1 MSLCVSKHRQKPKNK
16 KHTQPPQKT
25 KNKKQKQKTKQQPK
39 KPTTES
45 HLFQKEQRMKN
56 VSNKFHHFETEGWR
70 ETETEIN
77 RQRSF
82 IGCVVASWN
91 VHLSP
96 TESTHRLPS
105 VSASGR
111 SE

>member
-1 MSLCVSKHRQKPKNK
+1 MSQNIVKN
-16 KHTQPPQKT
+16 
-25 KNKKQKQKTKQQPK
+25 QKQKTKQQPK

-56 VSNKFHHFETEGWR
+56 LSNKFHHFETEGWR

-82 IGCVVASWN
+82 IGCVVASRN
-91 VHLSP
+91 VHLTT

>member
-1 MSLCVSKHRQKPKNK
+1 MSQNIVKNQKQNTHTHTKKNPKN
-16 KHTQPPQKT
+16 
-25 KNKKQKQKTKQQPK
+25 NQKQKTKQQPK

-56 VSNKFHHFETEGWR
+56 LSNKFHHFETEGWR

-82 IGCVVASWN
+82 IGCVVASRN
-91 VHLSP
+91 VHLTT